1 MIQYLEIIVGVLYFT
16 NKVLFALNKTSG
28 WYIGISASL
37 CAIVYFYLLN
47 SAMLVG
53 LEVSFVI
60 IQALGLF
67 LSAEKTI
74 NPKYL
79 YGSILSLM
87 FLLFYLVN
95 NSTWVEF
102 LCSTFFI
109 LGVYLMAIKI
119 KNIGWVLLA
128 FGHCFMAYFTYFKG
142 QYVFMT
148 LQLLSILVALYAILS
163 IHKASKVNPS

>member
-1 MIQYLEIIVGVLYFT
+1 MIQYLEIIVGVLYFS
-16 NKVLFALNKTSG
+16 NKVLLALNKSSG

-37 CAIVYFYLLN
+37 CAIVYFYLLD
-47 SAMLVG
+47 SAVLVG

-67 LSAEKTI
+67 LNGEKTI

-79 YGSILSLM
+79 YGSIIALM
-87 FLLFYLVN
+87 ILLFYLVN

-102 LCSTFFI
+102 WCSTFFI

-119 KNIGWVLLA
+119 KNIAWVLLA
-128 FGHCFMAYFTYFKG
+128 IGHCFMAYFTFHKG
-142 QYVFMT
+142 QFVFMS
-148 LQLLSILVALYAILS
+148 LQVLSIWVAVFAILAL
-163 IHKASKVNPS
+163 HKASKV